1 MVDNADHPHQPLREL
16 EVFVGFVINKSG
28 VQTRRQRDSSVKLKE
43 EFEHITAGITREM
56 RNPTAPAGGL
66 FRELDA
72 LELCLA
78 CLNVGCER
86 EYRGLRPG
94 RRVSSQDLESFKIV
108 AAAAVMRELAIH
120 ETRGHSL
127 RNAGGRGV
135 MFGQYFS
142 R

>member
-1 MVDNADHPHQPLREL
+1 MVDSADHPHQPLGEL

-56 RNPTAPAGGL
+56 RNPTAPTGGL
-66 FRELDA
+66 FRELGA

-86 EYRGLRPG
+86 QYRELRPG
-94 RRVSSQDLESFKIV
+94 HRISSQDLQSFKIV
-108 AAAAVMRELAIH
+108 AAAAVIRELAVH
-120 ETRGHSL
+120 KSRFHPQ
-127 RNAGGRGV
+127 RYAG
-135 MFGQYFS
+135 S
-142 R
+142 